1 MADEV
6 DIANDR
12 AQQLLDAQIAAVR
25 AKQRTEAPEL
35 CVECEEP
42 NLPARRELGLS
53 LCLECAQL
61 RERLA
66 RLFA

>member
-12 AQQLLDAQIAAVR
+12 AQQILDAKIASVR

-35 CVECEEP
+35 CVDCEEP
-42 NLPARRELGLS
+42 NLPERRALGLA
-53 LCLECAQL
+53 LCIDCARLQ
-61 RERLA
+61 ERRA
-66 RLFA
+66 RLFP